1 MGKLCLGVQM
11 TCSVEHQLES
21 KDLNLGLQDIKEE
34 EEPGHQTGW
43 FMHSFI
49 HSFIPAS
56 FIHSRVY
63 AEDKHRIRAMAGR
76 GEMVAFEADVV
87 PALKGLTVQL
97 SACHPHPSWGKGES
111 V

>member
-34 EEPGHQTGW
+34 EEPGHQTGR

-56 FIHSRVY
+56 FIHSRVH
-63 AEDKHRIRAMAGR
+63 AEDKHRIRAHGR
-76 GEMVAFEADVV
+76 QRGDG
-87 PALKGLTVQL
+87 GLRDRC
-97 SACHPHPSWGKGES
+97 SPCP
-111 V
+111 